1 LNTRQKIAFAALI
14 SRVVRTVRTL
24 AGKGNVAVFRRGG
37 IVWEL
42 DLREGIDFA
51 IYLQGGFEPA
61 ALREYRR
68 VVKPGSVALDIGAN
82 IGSHTLP
89 LAQIVGPSGR
99 VYSFE
104 PTDYAFEKQQRNL
117 SLNRDLSKRVKAI
130 QALLIGRHPRQK
142 PQAIPSSWPLDGAS
156 GTELHPVH
164 LGRFNT
170 LEGAQVFRL
179 DDWIAK
185 EQPPKVDFVKMDVDG
200 YEIDV
205 IEGAAETLSRHTPII
220 MMEFAPHVF
229 PERGRSFKELL
240 DALLILGYRART
252 VEGKALQMESSIEA
266 VIPRGG
272 SMNVVLE
279 AQ

>member
-1 LNTRQKIAFAALI
+1 MNTRQKIALAALI
-14 SRVVRTVRTL
+14 SGVVRTIRTL
-24 AGKGNVAVFRRGG
+24 AGKGNVGVFRRGG

-42 DLREGIDFA
+42 DLKEGIDFA

-89 LAQIVGPSGR
+89 LARIVGPSGC

-130 QALLIGRHPRQK
+130 QALLIGCGALRK
-142 PQAIPSSWPLDGAS
+142 PQAIPSSWPLDGS
-156 GTELHPVH
+156 SETELHPVH

-179 DDWIAK
+179 DDWISK
-185 EQPPKVDFVKMDVDG
+185 EQPPGIDFLKW
-200 YEIDV
+200 
-205 IEGAAETLSRHTPII
+205 TW
-220 MMEFAPHVF
+220 MEM
-229 PERGRSFKELL
+229 RSM
-240 DALLILGYRART
+240 R
-252 VEGKALQMESSIEA
+252 
-266 VIPRGG
+266 
-272 SMNVVLE
+272 SM
-279 AQ
+279 